1 MIDMYDA
8 TRRLFLIPAALA
20 VIGLMGAVPDLATS
34 VRAASVIETPAKP
47 RLVRSQD
54 EYREAVKNL
63 APGDAV
69 TLANGEWRDFEIV
82 FTGQGEANKPIT
94 LAAETPGKVVIA
106 GKSNL
111 RIGGSHLVVSGLV
124 FRNGHSPTGEVI
136 AFRRNK
142 DEMATDS
149 RVTEVVIDHFNQPDR
164 YQTDYWVALDGR
176 RNRFDHNHLV
186 GKSNEGVTLAVR
198 LDNEISR
205 ENGHRIDHNY
215 FGPRPVLGSNGGE
228 TIRVGVSTHSMFD
241 SKTVIEDNVFDRCDG
256 EVEIISIK
264 SGGNVVRG
272 NLFLESRGAVVLRH
286 GDGNRI
292 EGNVFK
298 GNGKDHTGGIRV
310 INRSQVV
317 RGNYMEGLKGT
328 GFASA
333 LTIMNGVPN
342 SPINRYVQVENAVVT
357 NNSVIDSERVT
368 LAAGADAERSASPIN
383 SRFEG
388 NLLVFGQAERPIVSE
403 GDISG
408 IAFAKNVV
416 VSERLVP
423 ALAGATRGSVATTR
437 AKNGLLYPADPAM
450 GAVGAPRDLK
460 VLSLDEVGASYYPKP
475 AGDADASRTRKSI
488 PVAPGETTLDAAFAR
503 AESGDTLVLSG
514 GRYVVDRTLSVDKAM
529 ILRGDGTARPV
540 ISFTRSSLFE
550 IGEGGDLQLTGL
562 DIVGDD
568 APDVVGNAVI
578 RTTTRPILDNFV
590 IGLDDVTVRNLTV
603 NRAFDFIA
611 LGKGS
616 MADLLKITNSRFENI
631 SGKVVGA
638 DSENDNYGRYNAEY
652 LSVTKST
659 FNGIGGP
666 IVSLYRGGTDEST
679 FGPHFLF
686 KDNTVVGSGHKAMT
700 GENTSLGLVGVQD
713 VRIEG
718 NRFET
723 SAPIRIVQTTG
734 VPDSSIINN
743 TFRATAPPV
752 LSEAQAKVPPRVIMT
767 GNTFEEKQP

>member
-1 MIDMYDA
+1 MVELNGASRRRARVSA
-8 TRRLFLIPAALA
+8 TLALVGLLGAAR
-20 VIGLMGAVPDLATS
+20 DLEPT
-34 VRAASVIETPAKP
+34 VRAASAIETTAK
-47 RLVRSQD
+47 RLLVRSQD
-54 EYREAVKNL
+54 QYLKAMKSL
-63 APGDAV
+63 GPGDV
-69 TLANGEWRDFEIV
+69 VVLANGEWRDFEIV
-82 FTGQGEANKPIT
+82 FTGQGEANKPVT
-94 LAAETPGKVVIA
+94 LTAETPGKVVIT

-111 RIGGSHLVVSGLV
+111 RIGGAHLVVSGLV
-124 FRNGHSPTGEVI
+124 FKNGHSPTGEVI

-142 DEMATDS
+142 DEMAVDS

-164 YQTDYWVALDGR
+164 YRTDYWVALDGR

-286 GDGNRI
+286 GDGNLI
-292 EGNVFK
+292 ERNVFR

-310 INRSQVV
+310 INRNQVV
-317 RGNYMEGLKGT
+317 HGNYLEGLMGT
-328 GFASA
+328 GFSSA

-342 SPINRYVQVENAVVT
+342 SPLNRYVQVSNALVE
-357 NNSVIDSERVT
+357 NNSIIHSARVT

-383 SRFEG
+383 SRFEN
-388 NLLVFGQAERPIVSE
+388 NLLLFQSAERPVVSE

-408 IAFAKNVV
+408 IAFARNVV
-416 VSERLVP
+416 MSERRVP
-423 ALAGATRGSVATTR
+423 ALAGASQGSMGTARGA
-437 AKNGLLYPADPAM
+437 NGLLYPTDPAM
-450 GAVGAPRDLK
+450 AAVGAPHDLK
-460 VLSLDEVGASYYPKP
+460 VLSLDEVGASYYKKP
-475 AGDADASRTRKSI
+475 ARDGKASLQGKSI
-488 PVAPGETTLDAAFAR
+488 PVAPGEATLDAAFAR
-503 AESGDTLVLSG
+503 AESGDTLILSG
-514 GRYVVDRTLSVDKAM
+514 GRYVVDRTLSVDKAL
-529 ILRGDGTARPV
+529 ILQGTGTARPV

-550 IGEGGDLQLTGL
+550 IAEGGHLQLKGL

-578 RTTTRPILDNFV
+578 RTTRPILNNFV
-590 IGLDDVTVRNLTV
+590 IGLEDVSVRNLTV
-603 NRAFDFIA
+603 NRGFDFIA

-616 MADLLKITNSRFENI
+616 MADRLRIANSRFENI
-631 SGKVVGA
+631 SGRVVAA

-659 FNGIGGP
+659 FDGIGGS

-686 KDNTVVGSGHKAMT
+686 KDNTVVGSGQKVMT
-700 GENTSLGLVGVQD
+700 GESASLSLLGVQD
-713 VRIEG
+713 VLIEG

-743 TFRATAPPV
+743 AFRGTAPPV
-752 LSEAQAKVPPRVIMT
+752 LSESQAKVPPRVTMT
-767 GNTFEEKQP
+767 GNTFEEKRQ